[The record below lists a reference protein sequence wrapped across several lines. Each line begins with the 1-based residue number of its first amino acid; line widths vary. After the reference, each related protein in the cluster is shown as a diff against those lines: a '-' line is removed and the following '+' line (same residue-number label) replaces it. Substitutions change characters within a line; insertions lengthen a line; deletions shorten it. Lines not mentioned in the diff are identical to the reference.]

1 MYPDMRK
8 SIAIIGE
15 GITEKYY
22 IESLKGMS
30 PFSILPRELNRKA
43 SSLDALEKHIKKSI
57 NDGYDEVYCIIDM
70 DGKISGK
77 ANIEYLKIKGKY
89 HNIVHGK
96 KSKGIQ
102 CEVVFIETERCTEL
116 WFLYYFLKNTT
127 TRKFNSYKEIEAEL
141 RKYRPNYEK
150 SEKYFKSV
158 GNLHKEFTEQ
168 KIKGSLFDAVKNS
181 RSSIVS
187 KEKDDRNYTYSEMH
201 ILLERLKIPTSY

>member
-1 MYPDMRK
+1 MKK
-8 SIAIIGE
+8 SIAVIGE

-22 IESLKGMS
+22 IESLKGLS
-30 PFSILPRELNRKA
+30 PFIILPKELNRKA
-43 SSLDALEKHIKKSI
+43 SSLDTLEKHIKKSI
-57 NDGYDEVYCIIDM
+57 DDGYDEVYCLIDM

-77 ANIEYLKIKGKY
+77 ANIDYLKIKDKY

-116 WFLYYFLKNTT
+116 WFLYYFLKNIT
-127 TRKFNSYKEIEAEL
+127 TRKFNSYKEIETEL

-168 KIKGSLFDAVKNS
+168 KIKGSLLDAVSNS
-181 RSSIVS
+181 KSSIVS
-187 KEKDDRNYTYSEMH
+187 REKDQRNYTYSEIH
-201 ILLERLKIPTSY
+201 ILLERLMIL